1 MSEIWGL
8 DWAQHIK
15 IDYAQN
21 IIKDPNTAKN
31 KTLRKILQDTGS
43 AIQICRLLK
52 IVAKSGL

>member
-1 MSEIWGL
+1 MSEIWDL